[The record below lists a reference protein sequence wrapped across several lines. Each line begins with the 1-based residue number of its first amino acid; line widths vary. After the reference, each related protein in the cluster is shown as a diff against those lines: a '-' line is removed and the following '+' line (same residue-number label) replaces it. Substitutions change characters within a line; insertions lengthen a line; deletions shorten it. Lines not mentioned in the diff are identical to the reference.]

1 MTLSPIG
8 RSLSEI
14 DIPRGVAYIPDRAFE
29 DADSIKTICFRGTK
43 KQWKKV
49 EVASVFEYLS
59 YEGKK
64 KKKKTN
70 TSLLKAKVIFDCK

>member
-1 MTLSPIG
+1 MRIIG
-8 RSLSEI
+8 YDAFSNCRSLSEI

-29 DADSIKTICFRGTK
+29 DADSIKTIRFRGTK

-49 EVASVFEYLS
+49 EVTSVFEYLS

-64 KKKKTN
+64 KKGKDQHI
-70 TSLLKAKVIFDCK
+70 SA